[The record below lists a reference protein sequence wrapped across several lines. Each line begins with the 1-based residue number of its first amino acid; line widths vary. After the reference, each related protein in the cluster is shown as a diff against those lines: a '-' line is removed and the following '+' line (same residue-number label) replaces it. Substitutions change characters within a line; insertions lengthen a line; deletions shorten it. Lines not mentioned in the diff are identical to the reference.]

1 MFMRISFESRG
12 NFDATADWL
21 KRVSNPKPSNALD
34 SIAKEG
40 TRSLAEKTPKATGA
54 TASGWTEKVTVTGD
68 ITEIA
73 WSNNAHPEAGVNI
86 AKLIELG
93 HGTGTGGY
101 VPPQPYIKEA
111 MKPVWSNV
119 DNKLVKELIK

>member
-1 MFMRISFESRG
+1 MRVSFESKG
-12 NFDATADWL
+12 NFDVVNDWL
-21 KRVSNPKPSNALD
+21 KRVSSNNPSNALS
-34 SIAKEG
+34 SIASEG
-40 TRSLAEKTPKATGA
+40 TRRLAASTPKDTGE
-54 TASGWTEKVTVTGD
+54 TASGWTEKITVTGD
-68 ITEIA
+68 VTEIA
-73 WSNNAHPEAGVNI
+73 WMNTAHPEAGVNV

-101 VPPQPYIKEA
+101 VQPNPYIKEA